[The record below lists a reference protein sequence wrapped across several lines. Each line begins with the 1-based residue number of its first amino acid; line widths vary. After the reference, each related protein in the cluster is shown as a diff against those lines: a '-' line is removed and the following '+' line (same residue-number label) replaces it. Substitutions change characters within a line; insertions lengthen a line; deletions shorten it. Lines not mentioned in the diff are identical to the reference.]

1 MSTRRC
7 QAQITVE
14 FHLKQMLCTEL
25 LNKTPTFETKIK
37 QFGCIRWSK
46 ETNAI
51 FAFLSFFFF
60 CDLKIK
66 LEDHRIKKV

>member
-14 FHLKQMLCTEL
+14 FHFKCMLCTEL
-25 LNKTPTFETKIK
+25 LNKTPAFETKIK
-37 QFGCIRWSK
+37 QFGYIRWPR

-51 FAFLSFFFF
+51 FAF
-60 CDLKIK
+60 I
-66 LEDHRIKKV
+66 